1 MEEAENQHN
10 EPEQLRAQ
18 QSQPSG
24 IRIEHV
30 GGLGS
35 LGAQIHPPLT
45 SPGLKQNWGRMGPQ
59 ADDSK
64 ASALPF
70 CFFHALGAD
79 HDRLRA
85 EFVAWSHGAGPPR
98 LGAGILIPLPQLG
111 LLLLNQQN
119 ARESCSSLFSGLL
132 GIFWPPSREIPSV
145 TAPRGATRMEMKQQ
159 ILYLMNPVD
168 SERGKVY

>member
-59 ADDSK
+59 AGDSK
-64 ASALPF
+64 ASALLF
-70 CFFHALGAD
+70 CFFML
-79 HDRLRA
+79 
-85 EFVAWSHGAGPPR
+85 
-98 LGAGILIPLPQLG
+98 
-111 LLLLNQQN
+111 
-119 ARESCSSLFSGLL
+119 
-132 GIFWPPSREIPSV
+132 
-145 TAPRGATRMEMKQQ
+145 
-159 ILYLMNPVD
+159 
-168 SERGKVY
+168 